1 MKFDRRHYTIFAI
14 LVTEVL
20 GFSLV
25 LPFLPLYAQDLG
37 GTPFQIGL
45 IVASFSLFQFFSA
58 PIMGKLS
65 DQFGRRP
72 MLIIS
77 QLSTFLSFIVLG
89 FANSLWM
96 IILSRVI
103 DGLFGSNRTI
113 AQAYLS
119 DISSK
124 NDRSKAF
131 GLSGMAF
138 GIGFLVGPATGGF
151 LSQFGYDFP
160 AFVAAGISLITI
172 FTTILFLP
180 ETVKSKKMKEFKVNI
195 LNSEDFSK
203 YFSNQK
209 IAFLLISFTTYVFAL
224 FTFTSNLSLFS
235 ERKLSFGATEVG
247 YLLAYVGV
255 INLILRSPL
264 LGKIIDLV
272 GERILMYFGIIL
284 MVLGLLGISIF
295 QNTIKF
301 FVVFTLF
308 AIGSAFSRPLISGEI
323 SRNVSDK
330 EQGAINGVLG
340 SLGSIARI
348 IGPILGGYLLN
359 NHFPSSLPLMA
370 GSIIGLGLMF
380 AVWGCVRRNKGNN
393 NC

>member
-1 MKFDRRHYTIFAI
+1 
-14 LVTEVL
+14 
-20 GFSLV
+20 
-25 LPFLPLYAQDLG
+25 
-37 GTPFQIGL
+37 
-45 IVASFSLFQFFSA
+45 
-58 PIMGKLS
+58 MGKLS

-72 MLIIS
+72 LLIVS

-124 NDRSKAF
+124 KDRSKAF

-160 AFVAAGISLITI
+160 AFVAAGISLITVV
-172 FTTILFLP
+172 TTLLFLP
-180 ETVKSKKMKEFKVNI
+180 ETVKSKKSTGFTVNI
-195 LNSEDFSK
+195 LNSEDFVK
-203 YFSNQK
+203 YFSNKK
-209 IAFLLISFTTYVFAL
+209 IAFLLISFATYVFAL

-255 INLILRSPL
+255 INLVLRSPL
-264 LGKIIDLV
+264 LGKIIDLI
-272 GERILMYFGIIL
+272 GERILMYFGIFL
-284 MVLGLLGISIF
+284 MVLGLLGISLI
-295 QNTIKF
+295 QERVTF
-301 FVVFTLF
+301 FIVFTLF

-348 IGPILGGYLLN
+348 IGPILGGYLLD
-359 NHFPSSLPLMA
+359 NHSPGSLPLMA
-370 GSIIGLGLMF
+370 ATIIGLGLIF
-380 AVWGCVRRNKGNN
+380 AVWGCVRGNN
-393 NC
+393 GKKGC